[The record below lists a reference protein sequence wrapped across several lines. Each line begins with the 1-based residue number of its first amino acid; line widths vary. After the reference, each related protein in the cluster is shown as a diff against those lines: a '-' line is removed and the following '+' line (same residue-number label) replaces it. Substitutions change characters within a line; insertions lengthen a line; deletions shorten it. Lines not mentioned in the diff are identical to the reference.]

1 MTTYRITTQRK
12 AFKGSMADDF
22 FFGSKFKD
30 IFDGRAGD
38 DYISG
43 ADGTDS
49 LTGGD
54 GNDIIYGGIGSDR
67 ALGGLG
73 RDNLFGGLGNDR
85 LYGGEGRDSLNGD
98 EGDDSLYGDTG
109 RDTLY
114 GGDGNDKLY
123 GGDDDDYLSGHEG
136 NDRLDGGKG
145 DDDLY
150 GGAGSDNLSGGA
162 GDDFID
168 GNDPTPSTTPTTPPV
183 PNRDKLLG
191 GDGNDTVVVDDGDNA
206 LGGKGVDTLN
216 LIASNSSG
224 NIVYSINLSKVT
236 GKSAADIGY
245 LGIKAGQ
252 FEKVSATIFNMDVGS
267 VITGSK
273 GNDSIS
279 GRGKSGMINGG
290 SGNDTLR
297 ASGSN
302 SENPA
307 NGFVVNGGAGD
318 DRLSGSG
325 DVTLIGGKGDDQ
337 FVLDEDEQCTIADFS
352 GKDLFLIRANSF
364 TRNDPVLNKDVPLA
378 FDQSNLLVVGA
389 DPKPTSTLAQFLY
402 DTDDGK
408 LYYDRDGVGVGYDL
422 DLVATLANKAA
433 LKASDFVFIG

>member
-12 AFKGSMADDF
+12 AFKGSTADDF

-49 LTGGD
+49 LSGGD

-73 RDNLFGGLGNDR
+73 RDN
-85 LYGGEGRDSLNGD
+85 
-98 EGDDSLYGDTG
+98 
-109 RDTLY
+109 LY

-273 GNDSIS
+273 GNDTIS
-279 GRGKSGMINGG
+279 GYGKSGMISGG

-297 ASGSN
+297 AFESN
-302 SENPA
+302 SDNPA

-378 FDQSNLLVVGA
+378 FDQTNLLVSGS
-389 DPKPTSTLAQFLY
+389 DPKATSTLAQFLY

-408 LYYDRDGVGVGYDL
+408 LYYDGDGVGSEYDL
-422 DLVATLANKAA
+422 DLVMTLANKIA
-433 LKASDFVFIG
+433 LKASDFIFIS